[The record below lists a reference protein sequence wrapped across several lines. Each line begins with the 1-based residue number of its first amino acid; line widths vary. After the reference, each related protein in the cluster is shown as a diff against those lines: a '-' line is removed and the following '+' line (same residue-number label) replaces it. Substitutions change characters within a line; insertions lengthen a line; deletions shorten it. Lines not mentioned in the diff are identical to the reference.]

1 MPGFVTGFYAA
12 LLGLLLMALSLNV
25 IRLRYKYRQGIMD
38 GGHKE
43 LALAIRVQGNFTEYV
58 PMALILMFF
67 DEAVKYPAWTI
78 HAMGI
83 ALLAGRIAHAWGL
96 SQNEVQSPGR
106 ATGVVLTY
114 SVVFSASFMAL
125 SKAMQGMSL

>member
-12 LLGLLLMALSLNV
+12 LLGLLLMTLSLNV

-43 LALAIRVQGNFTEYV
+43 LALAIRVQGNFIEYV

-67 DEAVKYPAWTI
+67 DEAVKYPAW
-78 HAMGI
+78 
-83 ALLAGRIAHAWGL
+83 ALHVLGVCLVAGRIAHAWGL
-96 SQNEVQSPGR
+96 ARNEDRSPGR
-106 ATGVVLTY
+106 ALGVVLTY
-114 SVVFSASFMAL
+114 SVIFSASFMAL
-125 SKAMQGMSL
+125 SRAMQGMSL

>member
-1 MPGFVTGFYAA
+1 MPGFITGFYAA
-12 LLGLLLMALSLNV
+12 LLGLLLMVLSLNV

-58 PMALILMFF
+58 PLALILMFF
-67 DEAVKYPAWTI
+67 DEAVKYPAWTL
-78 HAMGI
+78 HVLGI
-83 ALLAGRIAHAWGL
+83 CLVAGRIAHALGL
-96 SQNEVQSPGR
+96 SRNEERSLGR

-114 SVVFSASFMAL
+114 SVIFSVSFMAL
-125 SKAMQGMSL
+125 SRAIQGMSL